1 MLKLVVFY
9 NKENKEAKE
18 KERRVDKEFG
28 PIIFFLLLGHTSFLT
43 EADKKKNLS
52 SVTWSRINGIKGF
65 FP

>member
-43 EADKKKNLS
+43 EADKKNKTS
-52 SVTWSRINGIKGF
+52 AQSPGAE
-65 FP
+65 